1 MDGRRKLGEAHV
13 GITLLDLHHLTGKA
27 LALNILRIGC
37 DQHDENDKVD
47 PLGYS

>member
-1 MDGRRKLGEAHV
+1 MDGRRKLGEAHGGV
-13 GITLLDLHHLTGKA
+13 ALLDLHHRAGKA
-27 LALNILRIGC
+27 LGLSILRIGC